1 LADCRVLVADD
12 DDVLRETLAEI
23 LRLEGYQ
30 VEVARDGLQA
40 VLAATRAR
48 PAVILLDMRMPIIDG
63 WEVARQLA
71 TYGIDV
77 PILVMSAA
85 VDPEVAARDI
95 EAEGWL
101 DKPFTLEQLLPAIDR
116 LCR

>member
-1 LADCRVLVADD
+1 MAACRVLVADD

-40 VLAATRAR
+40 VLSATRLR
-48 PAVILLDMRMPIIDG
+48 PSVLLLDMRMPIIDG

-71 TYGIDV
+71 AYGVDV

-85 VDPEVAARDI
+85 VDPAAAARDI
-95 EAEGWL
+95 AAEGWL
-101 DKPFTLEQLLPAIDR
+101 DKPFKLDQLLPAIDR
-116 LCR
+116 LCT